1 MDWTHF
7 FVGMFFKAIYRF
19 SGFFI
24 VQRKNLIF
32 QDLTLSLPNGPIRDA
47 PRFYIGVTFHHM
59 FI

>member
-1 MDWTHF
+1 
-7 FVGMFFKAIYRF
+7 MFFKAIYRF

-32 QDLTLSLPNGPIRDA
+32 QDLTLSLPNGPIEDA